1 MPIITFT
8 SDIGDKDY
16 LPGAIKGKIASNIPD
31 AHIIDITH
39 HLPSFH
45 FAQCAYLCK
54 SAFKHFPAGTIHLVL
69 ANLFDS
75 KNCDLV
81 MVQYNDQWIVGSN
94 NGLLPMILKDEPK
107 YTASLALSESP
118 SIHIMD
124 MIQAFI
130 EAGKKIISGDP
141 HQEIG
146 PNVSLIK
153 KPELEPQIG
162 ENWIEGQIIFIDRFE
177 NVVANIPKSLFEE
190 QRNGRPFSIVFK
202 RDEVIDTI
210 SETYADVPPGQKLAL
225 FNAADYLEIAVN
237 RGNAAGLFGLQGY
250 ADNQYLSNRVF
261 YQTIRVYF
269 Q

>member
-16 LPGAIKGKIASNIPD
+16 LTGAIKGKIASNIPD
-31 AHIIDITH
+31 VHIIDITH

-54 SAFKHFPAGTIHLVL
+54 SAFKHFPPGSIHLVL

-81 MVQYNDQWIVGSN
+81 MVENNNQWITASN
-94 NGLLPMILKDEPK
+94 NGLIPMILNVEPN
-107 YTASLALSESP
+107 YTSSLAVYDSP
-118 SIHIMD
+118 STHVMD
-124 MIQAFI
+124 MIQGFI
-130 EAGKKIISGDP
+130 DAGKKIIAGKALN
-141 HQEIG
+141 EIG
-146 PNVSLIK
+146 PNVSLLK
-153 KPELEPQIG
+153 KHELEPQIG

-177 NVVANIPKSLFEE
+177 NVVANIPKSLFESE
-190 QRNGRPFSIVFK
+190 RKGRPFSIVFK